1 MEKDCGAFAG
11 WRAGFVG
18 GGQSVGRSREG
29 LCGFFGGVV
38 RSKKKRYRKL
48 EKGKFGKEVVDGGVG
63 WIQG

>member
-1 MEKDCGAFAG
+1 M
-11 WRAGFVG
+11 
-18 GGQSVGRSREG
+18 
-29 LCGFFGGVV
+29 CGFFGGVV